1 MARKK
6 LRLKDVVLSIICVV
20 FTIEACAPA
29 AAIGN
34 SSVFWWL
41 LLFVTFL
48 VPYGL
53 IVAELGTTYAEG
65 AGVYEWVRD
74 SLGRRWATREAWY
87 YWVNYFTWLASIAVL
102 FPTTIGGML
111 GHPLPAWASVAIELA
126 FIWFVVWV
134 SMQEVGDI
142 SWIMNLGAV
151 VNVLL
156 ALGVGG
162 MGIWY
167 GSRYGFVSPLTP
179 QSMLP
184 DFGNPTTFTYLSVII
199 YNYMGCEVIATFVD
213 SMESPQR
220 DMPKA
225 IVASGLTIVAIYLF
239 VSLGISTAVPHDK
252 INLASGVADA
262 VAAMAGAR
270 SWPFMLVSLGF
281 LLSCF
286 ANMISWS
293 HGVSSVTNRA
303 SKEGNLPR
311 AFGAQDKKGRHLGS
325 CMMTGVCTSAL
336 VVAGPLLESLGIGIF
351 YVALSLDIVFTLAS
365 YVPMFPAFLRLRKI
379 DPSRPRPFRVP
390 GGRVANALFCWVPVA
405 ELVACIV
412 ISLVPFGMAPDQL
425 KKLPLLGATVAVIIL
440 GEVVRHVSYRHATER
455 ASELG
460 VELPA
465 AKMGPDWERRHN
477 IHPRAYHLGH
487 GSRR

>member
-41 LLFVTFL
+41 LLFATFL

-74 SLGRRWATREAWY
+74 SMGRRWATREAWY

-111 GHPLPAWASVAIELA
+111 GRPLPAWASAAIELA

-167 GSRYGFVSPLTP
+167 GSRHGFVSPLTP

-184 DFGNPTTFTYLSVII
+184 DFGDPTTFTYLSVII

-311 AFGAQDKKGRHLGS
+311 AFGKEDEKGR
-325 CMMTGVCTSAL
+325 
-336 VVAGPLLESLGIGIF
+336 
-351 YVALSLDIVFTLAS
+351 TLA
-365 YVPMFPAFLRLRKI
+365 
-379 DPSRPRPFRVP
+379 
-390 GGRVANALFCWVPVA
+390 
-405 ELVACIV
+405 
-412 ISLVPFGMAPDQL
+412 
-425 KKLPLLGATVAVIIL
+425 
-440 GEVVRHVSYRHATER
+440 R
-455 ASELG
+455 A
-460 VELPA
+460 
-465 AKMGPDWERRHN
+465 W
-477 IHPRAYHLGH
+477 
-487 GSRR
+487 